1 MGFEHGGHDMQPR
14 SDDRFLLHLAAWLE
28 SIEDDDTPDPELDL
42 KIVDNMRKMEQN
54 EAMIRAL
61 REKLGL

>member
-1 MGFEHGGHDMQPR
+1 M
-14 SDDRFLLHLAAWLE
+14 SDDELD
-28 SIEDDDTPDPELDL
+28 EDDDTPDPELDL
-42 KIVDNMRKMEQN
+42 KIVDNMSKMDQN